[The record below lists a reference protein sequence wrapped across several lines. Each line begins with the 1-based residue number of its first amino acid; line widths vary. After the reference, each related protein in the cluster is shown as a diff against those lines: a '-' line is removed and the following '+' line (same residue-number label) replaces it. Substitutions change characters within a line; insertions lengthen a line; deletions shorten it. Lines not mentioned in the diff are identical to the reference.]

1 MVASGGDVAV
11 AVGGAWSTPGEGPF
25 PAGSLIPALKPR
37 YDDNWVVGFAVD
49 SRWSGAARGCCT
61 TGVLYGGLTAVSA
74 EREPARRAARAAG

>member
-37 YDDNWVVGFAVD
+37 YDDNWVVGVAVAVVLCD
-49 SRWSGAARGCCT
+49 GGAVRRADDGLGRAGAGPARG
-61 TGVLYGGLTAVSA
+61 TGSGVT
-74 EREPARRAARAAG
+74 R